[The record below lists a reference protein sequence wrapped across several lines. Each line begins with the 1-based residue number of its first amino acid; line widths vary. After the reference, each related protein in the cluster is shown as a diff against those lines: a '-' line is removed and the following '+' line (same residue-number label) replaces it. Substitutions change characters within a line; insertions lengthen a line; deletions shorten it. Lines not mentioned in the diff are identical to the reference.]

1 MTHIFRVVV
10 RGMFADLS
18 DEARQ
23 RLSAEADQHDIFL
36 SSYTADGTF
45 TYEPRLDAFSFRYE
59 VREVSESS
67 ASDSSASES
76 GASDS
81 SASNGSAP
89 ADVEARVLARAEAA
103 AVQYLASN
111 GIGFKRLRSTATNMA
126 DMWRD

>member
-67 ASDSSASES
+67 ASD
-76 GASDS
+76 
-81 SASNGSAP
+81 GSAP
-89 ADVEARVLARAEAA
+89 VDVEARVLARAEAA